1 MANSPQP
8 AGWLTAGPG
17 RGDIFAMTR
26 AKPDI
31 GYRTITATPIA
42 GALGAEVAGV
52 DIADDLPDAMVAEIR
67 QALLDHQVVV
77 FPGQSLTEE
86 ALMAFG
92 RRFGDLLVHPNL
104 LKAGP
109 YPEVIH
115 IRKEPTD
122 TRVVGED
129 WHADTTCLPNPPMGG
144 ILYALET
151 PPAGGDTIFASQTLA
166 YEALSDGMRA
176 MLDGMNAVHNDTRVA
191 GPNINV
197 NKGRSAGV
205 RDDEEWRPTESLHPV
220 VRTHPET
227 GRKGLF
233 VNISYT
239 RRFENMT
246 EEESAPLLDFL
257 YEHAARPEFTCRV
270 RWAPGTATFWDNRC
284 VNHIAVNDYYG
295 YLRDMRRVQVVGDRP
310 Y

>member
-1 MANSPQP
+1 MAHAN
-8 AGWLTAGPG
+8 TN
-17 RGDIFAMTR
+17 T
-26 AKPDI
+26 
-31 GYRTITATPIA
+31 GYRHIDVAPIA
-42 GALGAEVAGV
+42 GALGAEVTGA
-52 DIADDLPDAMVAEIR
+52 DIATELADEVVADIR
-67 QALLDHQVVV
+67 QALLDHQVI
-77 FPGQSLTEE
+77 FFRDQSLSEE

-92 RRFGDLLVHPNL
+92 RRFGDLLLHPNL

-109 YPEVIH
+109 HPEVIH

-129 WHADTTCLPNPPMGG
+129 WHADTTCLDTPPMGG

-151 PPAGGDTIFASQTLA
+151 PPAGGDTLFASQSLA

-191 GPNINV
+191 GPNVGV
-197 NKGRSAGV
+197 NKGRSSGV
-205 RDDEEWRPTESLHPV
+205 RDDDEWRPTESVHPV

-239 RRFENMT
+239 RRFEGMT
-246 EEESAPLLDFL
+246 EAESAPLLQFL
-257 YEHAARPEFTCRV
+257 YDHASRPEFTCRFN
-270 RWAPGTATFWDNRC
+270 WKPGSVTFWDNRC

-295 YLRDMRRVQVVGDRP
+295 HRRDMRRVQVVGDRP

>member
-1 MANSPQP
+1 
-8 AGWLTAGPG
+8 
-17 RGDIFAMTR
+17 MTQAR
-26 AKPDI
+26 TNA
-31 GYRTITATPIA
+31 GYRHVAAAPVA
-42 GALGAEVAGV
+42 GALGADVEGV
-52 DIADDLPDAMVAEIR
+52 DLSADLPDEVVAEIR
-67 QALLDHQVVV
+67 QALLDHQVV
-77 FPGQSLTEE
+77 FFRGQSLAEE

-104 LKAGP
+104 MKAGP
-109 YPEVIH
+109 HPEVIH
-115 IRKEPTD
+115 IRKEPAD

-129 WHADTTCLPNPPMGG
+129 WHADTTCLECPPMAG

-151 PPAGGDTIFASQTLA
+151 PPAGGDTMFANQYLA

-176 MLDGMNAVHNDTRVA
+176 LLDGMKAVHNDTRVA
-191 GPNINV
+191 GPNVGVNV
-197 NKGRSAGV
+197 GRSSRV
-205 RDDEEWRPTESLHPV
+205 RDDDEWRPTESVHPV

-239 RRFENMT
+239 RRFEDMT
-246 EEESAPLLDFL
+246 EAESAPLLDFL
-257 YEHAARPEFTCRV
+257 FEHAARPEFTCRF
-270 RWAPGTATFWDNRC
+270 RWEPGSVAFWDNRC

-295 YLRDMRRVQVVGDRP
+295 YRRDMRRVQVAGDRP